1 MARRWNADP
10 HLGRSGVR
18 AREWGLCFGD
28 LEPGEE
34 NAVTDVPGVRVGHV
48 SAVTDTTLSGVTA
61 VFPSTRNL
69 VERPARAGFFA
80 GNGFGKVVGT
90 TQILELGLVET
101 PLLLTGTLST
111 FRVADTL
118 VEWVLKQPGN
128 ERIRSVNP
136 VVAETN
142 DNWWSDGPH
151 AAVVT
156 AQHVH
161 EALMKHQSGVEL
173 EGCVGAG
180 TGTVA
185 FGYKSGIGSAS
196 RLLCLGGQPFVLG
209 VLVQANHGGRLPGVG
224 ALAVPGTSAGSIVVV
239 LVTDAPLD
247 ARQLGR
253 MARRGV
259 YALGRTGADFAGGS
273 GDYAFALSTV
283 QSEAPVRVPDCELD
297 PLWIAVQDVVDE
309 AVWNSLVSA
318 VDATRGVRTY
328 RAIRRRELVNPVRRD
343 V

>member
-1 MARRWNADP
+1 MTERWNAEP
-10 HLGRSGVR
+10 HSGRGGAR
-18 AREWGLCFGD
+18 AREWGLTFGD
-28 LEPGEE
+28 LEPGPD
-34 NAVTDVPGVRVGHV
+34 NAVTDVPGVGVGHV
-48 SAVTDTTLSGVTA
+48 SVVTDTTLSGVTA

-90 TQILELGLVET
+90 TQLLELGVIET

-111 FRVADTL
+111 FRVADAL
-118 VEWVLKQPGN
+118 VEWVLEQPGN

-151 AAVVT
+151 GAVVM
-156 AQHVH
+156 AQHVRR
-161 EALMKHQSGVEL
+161 ALTELRSGDEL

-180 TGTVA
+180 AGTVA
-185 FGYKSGIGSAS
+185 FGYKAGIGSAS
-196 RLLCLGGQPFVLG
+196 RLLCLGGQPVVLG
-209 VLVQANHGGRLPGVG
+209 VLVQANHGGRLPGLGARVG
-224 ALAVPGTSAGSIVVV
+224 AGTSDGSIVVV
-239 LVTDAPLD
+239 LVTDASLD

-273 GDYAFALSTV
+273 GDYAFAVSTV
-283 QSEAPVRVPDCELD
+283 ESDAPVRVPDCELD

-318 VDATRGVRTY
+318 VDTTCGARTY
-328 RAIRRRELVNPVRRD
+328 RAIRRRELANPVGRE